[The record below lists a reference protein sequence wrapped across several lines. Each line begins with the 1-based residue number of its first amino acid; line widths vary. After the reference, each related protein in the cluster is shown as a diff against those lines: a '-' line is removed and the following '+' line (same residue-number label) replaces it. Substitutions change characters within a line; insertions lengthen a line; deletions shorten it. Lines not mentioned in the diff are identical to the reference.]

1 MTGLDTNVLVRY
13 FTRDDP
19 RQFRVAERLFE
30 EIAERGGFVN
40 VVVLCE
46 LAWVLEGAYGL
57 ERRAIVDV
65 FRGLMDTA
73 QLSIEDR
80 EMVARAVDEFAEGK
94 AGFAD
99 YLIGVRNRAA
109 GCDATATF
117 DRALR
122 GSDGFRVL

>member
-65 FRGLMDTA
+65 FRRLMDTA